1 MSISIVLIIGITGQD
16 GSNMA
21 RYLLEKY
28 DNNIN
33 IIGCYNND
41 NKISNINDILNF
53 ITLYK
58 LDLND
63 LNNINIVVEKYNPN
77 YIINFASAQPQFEN
91 NNINFFKIN
100 TLSTIQF
107 LDSIVKY
114 NKNIKYF
121 SAGSSLEYSNNK
133 KIINLNDKAEPDNI
147 YGITKLTNRFIIN
160 YYKNKYNLFLIHA
173 VLFNHDSPSRSDDFI
188 SMKIIKYLINV
199 KKMIYENLNYEIFEI
214 NNIFTYRDWSDSR
227 DFIEAI
233 WLMMTHNNP
242 DNYILSAYK
251 EYSLY
256 DLINISLIKLNYND
270 YEWKKEN
277 NNTILFYKNKKILVS
292 LLSDPVKNVIG
303 DNTETIQKILWTPKI
318 TFEQMIDNIISNI
331 L

>member
-28 DNNIN
+28 NNIN
-33 IIGCYNND
+33 IIGCYYND

-107 LDSIVKY
+107 LDSIIKY

-199 KKMIYENLNYEIFEI
+199 KKMINENLNYEIFEI